1 MFDSL
6 SLAILAHA
14 FSSSTQE
21 AEVGISLSLR
31 PAWSTERVPGQLG
44 AHRETLSPKQNNP
57 NQTKKIVLMF

>member
-31 PAWSTERVPGQLG
+31 PAWCKGGVPG
-44 AHRETLSPKQNNP
+44 
-57 NQTKKIVLMF
+57 